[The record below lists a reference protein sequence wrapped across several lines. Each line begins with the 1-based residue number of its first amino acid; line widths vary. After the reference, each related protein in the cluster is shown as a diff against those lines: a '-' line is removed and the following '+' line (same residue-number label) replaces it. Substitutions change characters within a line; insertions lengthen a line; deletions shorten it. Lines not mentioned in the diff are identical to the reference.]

1 MDVYLFFVALYY
13 PIELKIR
20 HHLKIIKR
28 YYNEKKKKVFLKP
41 HVK

>member
-1 MDVYLFFVALYY
+1 MDVYLFFFTLYY

-28 YYNEKKKKVFLKP
+28 YYNEKKNFLKP